1 MKTEPIFLQDTSG
14 WSKGAASFLNRG
26 PQPPGSPARAA
37 FAGAGVER
45 PSAEHIRLRL
55 NILIDERS

>member
-14 WSKGAASFLNRG
+14 WSKAAASYLNRG
-26 PQPPGSPARAA
+26 PQPP
-37 FAGAGVER
+37 
-45 PSAEHIRLRL
+45 SAEHVRLRL